1 METVTITREEY
12 EQLKGE
18 VETLRE
24 SKLYQRLLEFEQNIS
39 KGRKFTRRDL
49 GF

>member
-12 EQLKGE
+12 QELKE
-18 VETLRE
+18 EIKTLRE
-24 SKLYQRLLEFEQNIS
+24 SKLYQRLLEFEKNITQKKYS
-39 KGRKFTRRDL
+39 RKDL